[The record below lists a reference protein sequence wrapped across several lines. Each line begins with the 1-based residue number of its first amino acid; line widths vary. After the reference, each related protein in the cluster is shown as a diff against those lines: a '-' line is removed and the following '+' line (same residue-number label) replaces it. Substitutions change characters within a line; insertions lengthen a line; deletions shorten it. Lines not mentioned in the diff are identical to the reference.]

1 MHANPT
7 AGRARVLC
15 RGLEDMEMLQ
25 KAKRPLEG
33 GAKAPKIK
41 RAPSR
46 ELNGLAHITTV
57 RRSGKVTS

>member
-1 MHANPT
+1 
-7 AGRARVLC
+7 
-15 RGLEDMEMLQ
+15 MLQ